1 MIIQL
6 STDCVFS
13 GKKGMY
19 IEKDSPDADDIYG
32 RSKIMG
38 ELNYKKALT
47 LRKSTIGFELENN
60 HGLFEWWLNSKI
72 QFMVLTMQYI
82 LALPPQL

>member
-38 ELNYKKALT
+38 ELNYKRLLHCA
-47 LRKSTIGFELENN
+47 N
-60 HGLFEWWLNSKI
+60 
-72 QFMVLTMQYI
+72 
-82 LALPPQL
+82 LP